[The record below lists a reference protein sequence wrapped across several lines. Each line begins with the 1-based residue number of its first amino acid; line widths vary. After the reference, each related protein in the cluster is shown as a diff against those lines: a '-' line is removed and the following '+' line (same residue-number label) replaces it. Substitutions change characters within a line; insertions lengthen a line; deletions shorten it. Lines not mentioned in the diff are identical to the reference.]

1 MSDVEMN
8 DAELVYDPD
17 QDPDEKRA
25 VRRGYREFD
34 KRFEGNTQRTTE
46 WLIEGVKQSNDLFK
60 QVKNPGEATLD
71 SNILVRLTT
80 SAHQNARNLK
90 SGSGSFDVD
99 DFLSKLFTLM
109 GGHRKDKR
117 NPNSSDNEDEGN
129 SALDWAM
136 MGRNALAKSRR
147 VPMVSFMLGPLSI
160 EQKKR
165 VTVKRAKLE
174 KNDVDAKK
182 PQEIKEEDI
191 SRAENETTK
200 NVSIIANKL
209 DELGK
214 INLFRFFIN
223 PKDFAQSVENLFY
236 LSFLIRDGKVAV
248 SLDDED
254 SEESGE
260 PKPVIYL
267 CSPPSDEDYKLGI
280 RKSQSVFEFDMPT
293 WKRAIEVFDL
303 KDPIIPHR
311 EKTEMHM
318 RIGNKWYG

>member
-1 MSDVEMN
+1 
-8 DAELVYDPD
+8 
-17 QDPDEKRA
+17 
-25 VRRGYREFD
+25 
-34 KRFEGNTQRTTE
+34 
-46 WLIEGVKQSNDLFK
+46 
-60 QVKNPGEATLD
+60 
-71 SNILVRLTT
+71 
-80 SAHQNARNLK
+80 
-90 SGSGSFDVD
+90 
-99 DFLSKLFTLM
+99 M
-109 GGHRKDKR
+109 GGHRTAQRK
-117 NPNSSDNEDEGN
+117 PNSSDDKDK
-129 SALDWAM
+129 SSLDWMM

-147 VPMVSFMLGPLSI
+147 VPMVSFMLGPLSLSI

-165 VTVKRAKLE
+165 ATVKRAKLE

-200 NVSIIANKL
+200 NVSI
-209 DELGK
+209 E
-214 INLFRFFIN
+214 
-223 PKDFAQSVENLFY
+223 FAQSVENLFY

-318 RIGNKWYG
+318 RIGNKCLASIDIAAAVDTSEALVMEIYRADELSWLT